1 MKYKYSLCSFS
12 ILMMLTFSLLFGS
25 SIWSYSKLEEKG
37 SSIKVPLTRK
47 ENVEAWSGFGVS
59 FDESKINKS
68 LEEMPI
74 KNITE
79 LKNKYTI
86 GLANDGTYILFRKKE
101 NEDLY
106 ELLVDTNRNDEFS
119 DETVGILKPEGNVV
133 IKILRT
139 YEHSGDVWLPYFIS
153 HSIKK
158 GEDRLFMM
166 SHYRAEGMID
176 IADKNILIVLWDLN
190 INGKFE
196 DDYRHGTNIGID
208 LDGDGSIKGR
218 NEYYNSAELIPI
230 EKDFYEVSEIT
241 KEGSF
246 ITLIKSELKQVKVGE
261 YAPDFELRDN
271 KGKKYRI
278 SDLKG
283 NVVVMNFWASWCKP
297 CIEKFPE
304 IRKLYEQYDKESFK
318 FIGINTDTASR
329 MKEAMELIDEYDFAW
344 SQVMLGD
351 PDFSP
356 LWRSYSRVSDYASSI
371 SLIVVIDKS
380 GIVRYAYDASKTL
393 EEIKPILEK
402 LK

>member
-1 MKYKYSLCSFS
+1 
-12 ILMMLTFSLLFGS
+12 MLTFSLLFGS
-25 SIWSYSKLEEKG
+25 SIWSYSKLEEKET
-37 SSIKVPLTRK
+37 SIKVPLTRK
-47 ENVEAWSGFGVS
+47 ENVKAWSGFGVS
-59 FDESKINKS
+59 FDEDKINKS
-68 LEEMPI
+68 LEEKPI

-79 LKNKYTI
+79 YKNKYTI

-106 ELLVDTNRNDEFS
+106 ELLVDTNRNNDFS
-119 DETVGILKPEGNVV
+119 DETVSILKPEGNVV

-139 YEHSGDVWLPYFIS
+139 YEHSGDVWLPYFIA
-153 HSIKK
+153 HGKRK
-158 GEDRLFMM
+158 GEDRLSMM

-176 IADKNILIVLWDLN
+176 IADKNILIVLWDMN
-190 INGKFE
+190 INGKFD
-196 DDYRHGTNIGID
+196 DDYRHGTNFGID

-218 NEYYNSAELIPI
+218 NEYYHSSELIPI

-241 KEGSF
+241 KEGSS
-246 ITLIKSELKQVKVGE
+246 ITFIKSELKQVKVGE
-261 YAPDFELRDN
+261 SAPDFELRDN
-271 KGKKYRI
+271 QGNKYRI

-304 IRKLYEQYDKESFK
+304 IRKLYEKYDKESFK
-318 FIGINTDTASR
+318 FIGINTDSASR
-329 MKEAMELIDEYDFAW
+329 MKEAQELIDEYDFAW
-344 SQVMLGD
+344 PQVMLGN

-356 LWRSYSRVSDYASSI
+356 LWRSYSRVSEHASSI

-393 EEIKPILEK
+393 EEIKSILEK